1 MVGKSG
7 LFLFAAV
14 LAGFVAA
21 QASAQASDAER
32 LAKELEQARAEM
44 AQMRQEFAARAKN
57 YEAHLAAL
65 AQEREARLQQATEM
79 QAVLVKLR
87 AENADLHAEL
97 ERVRATSAGVPAPQR
112 PAPKPPNDG
121 PALATVADGDVVFS
135 VVDCRVEAAPPRDA
149 FDRATGKPAREV
161 IVLRYCVKNTSV
173 ERALT
178 FRPPASPDGPAS
190 PPTLQDDGG
199 TAYAPAPGVQVG
211 AAESR
216 LVSPRVLAPGEVAVD
231 VLVFECAAGSAKTLV
246 LAFPKACWGAA
257 GGLRIAFAYPGR

>member
-1 MVGKSG
+1 MAGKSG
-7 LFLFAAV
+7 VFLLAAA
-14 LAGFVAA
+14 LAGLVAVE
-21 QASAQASDAER
+21 ASAQSPDAER
-32 LAKELEQARAEM
+32 LAQELEQARAEM

-57 YEAHLAAL
+57 HEAHLAAL

-121 PALATVADGDVVFS
+121 LAFATVADGDVVFS
-135 VVDCRVEAAPPRDA
+135 VVDCRIEAAPPRDA

-178 FRPPASPDGPAS
+178 FRPPASPDGPAA

-211 AAESR
+211 VAEGR
-216 LVSPRVLAPGEVAVD
+216 LVSPRVLAPGEVAED

-246 LAFPKACWGAA
+246 LAFPKTCWGAA
-257 GGLRIAFAYPGR
+257 GELRIAFAYPGR

>member
-7 LFLFAAV
+7 LFLFAAA
-14 LAGFVAA
+14 LAGLVAVE
-21 QASAQASDAER
+21 ASAQSPDAER
-32 LAKELEQARAEM
+32 LARELEQTRAEM

-112 PAPKPPNDG
+112 PAPKTPKDG

-135 VVDCRVEAAPPRDA
+135 VVDCRIEAAPPRDA

-173 ERALT
+173 ERAVT

-216 LVSPRVLAPGEVAVD
+216 LVSPRVLAPGEVAED
-231 VLVFECAAGSAKTLV
+231 ALVFECAAGSAKTLV

-257 GGLRIAFAYPGR
+257 GELRIAFAYPGR

>member
-7 LFLFAAV
+7 LFLFAAA
-14 LAGFVAA
+14 LAGLVAVE
-21 QASAQASDAER
+21 ASAQPSDAER
-32 LAKELEQARAEM
+32 LARELEQTRAVM
-44 AQMRQEFAARAKN
+44 AQMQDEFAARVKL
-57 YEAHLAAL
+57 YEAKLASL
-65 AQEREARLQQATEM
+65 SQEREDLRRRSEPI
-79 QAVLVKLR
+79 QAVLMKLQ
-87 AENADLHAEL
+87 AENADLRAEL
-97 ERVRATSAGVPAPQR
+97 ERVRATSAGAPRPQR
-112 PAPKPPNDG
+112 PAPKTPNDG

-135 VVDCRVEAAPPRDA
+135 VVDCRIEAAPPRDA

-178 FRPPASPDGPAS
+178 FRPPASPDGPAA

-199 TAYAPAPGVQVG
+199 PAYAPAPGVQVG
-211 AAESR
+211 AAEGR
-216 LVSPRVLAPGEVAVD
+216 LVSPRVLAPGEVAED

-246 LAFPKACWGAA
+246 LAFPKTCWGAA

>member
-1 MVGKSG
+1 MAGKSG
-7 LFLFAAV
+7 VFLLAAA
-14 LAGFVAA
+14 LAGLVAVE
-21 QASAQASDAER
+21 ASAQSSDAEQ
-32 LAKELEQARAEM
+32 LARELEQTRAVM
-44 AQMRQEFAARAKN
+44 AQMRAQFKAESEMYQKLLATSRA
-57 YEAHLAAL
+57 
-65 AQEREARLQQATEM
+65 ERDSLHNMVEQMRIVIANLQTENIRLQGELGQ
-79 QAVLVKLR
+79 LR
-87 AENADLHAEL
+87 AE
-97 ERVRATSAGVPAPQR
+97 SARKPR
-112 PAPKPPNDG
+112 TETPAPKTPKDD

-135 VVDCRVEAAPPRDA
+135 VVDCRIEAAPPRDA

-216 LVSPRVLAPGEVAVD
+216 LVSPRVLAPGEVAED
-231 VLVFECAAGSAKTLV
+231 ALVFECAAGSAKTLV